1 MHLVPAPAVKLLRN
15 LGIEREMSVV
25 VFMKLLSPTFTV
37 KETVDGTRKESKA
50 KDLAARAVGMLEG

>member
-25 VFMKLLSPTFTV
+25 VFMKLIISKTKEKDNFKKRSLS
-37 KETVDGTRKESKA
+37 
-50 KDLAARAVGMLEG
+50 